1 LYDASDRPDAPPAP
15 TARSRTARRKRR
27 RNIWLTA
34 SISLI
39 ILGIAGSVVAAQLV
53 AQTDRHQTRT
63 TFTAAAANVAATL
76 TLALQHEEDLVV
88 SARAFIVG
96 NPNATQLAF
105 ARWTLS
111 VEALAR
117 YPELEGGGEVVLVP
131 ASGLAAFVARR
142 KAEPAS
148 TLLTPGPFVVLPA
161 GRRPFYCFVT
171 LTLAR
176 QVRPTTAVPSG
187 FDYCALKTALRTAF
201 LAARDS
207 GRNAYLPY
215 TSGANTILAVEAP
228 VYSGGAVPSTLA
240 ARRHAFLG
248 AFGTTVV
255 PKVVLDTALRGHAD
269 IAVEFRNGSESSP
282 VIFRAGVSPHGAQ
295 TTLVPLGY
303 GWTMRASGKQLS
315 SGTLSDSKALILLVA
330 GSLVSVLVGL
340 LVLVLGTGR
349 ARALSMVREKTRVV
363 SHQALHDALTGLPN
377 RALVLDRCERMLARA
392 RRDPSIVAAALY
404 VDIDRFKH
412 VNDSFG
418 HAAGDQV
425 LRTVAQ
431 RLRDVVR
438 DQDTVGRLGGD
449 EFIVLLESAT
459 RQAPP
464 DLVAERLIEV
474 MREPVVLEDGETTFS
489 VSIGIAIGLRPSA
502 DELLRDADLAL
513 YTAKASGKDRAVLF
527 QASMQSTA
535 KGRLQL
541 EADLDLALERE
552 QLFLLYQPIVD
563 LESRQI
569 VGVEA
574 LIRWRHP
581 LRGVVAPEDFIPLA
595 EETGRIVAIGAWVLE
610 EACRQAAAWDA
621 EGHPLGMSVNV
632 SAYQLDRDGFPQE
645 VQRVLQSSRIAPSRL
660 TLEITETAL
669 MRDVAA
675 ASKRLKKIKALG
687 VRVAID
693 DFGTGSS
700 SLAYLREFSA
710 DSLKID
716 RTFIAGI
723 TNSKESAAII
733 HALVELGKLLGIE
746 TLAEGIEDPDQLVQ
760 LQHERCDRGQGFLF
774 AHPSDAATIERLLAG
789 EPAAPV
795 R

>member
-1 LYDASDRPDAPPAP
+1 
-15 TARSRTARRKRR
+15 
-27 RNIWLTA
+27 
-34 SISLI
+34 
-39 ILGIAGSVVAAQLV
+39 
-53 AQTDRHQTRT
+53 
-63 TFTAAAANVAATL
+63 
-76 TLALQHEEDLVV
+76 
-88 SARAFIVG
+88 
-96 NPNATQLAF
+96 
-105 ARWTLS
+105 
-111 VEALAR
+111 
-117 YPELEGGGEVVLVP
+117 
-131 ASGLAAFVARR
+131 
-142 KAEPAS
+142 
-148 TLLTPGPFVVLPA
+148 
-161 GRRPFYCFVT
+161 
-171 LTLAR
+171 
-176 QVRPTTAVPSG
+176 
-187 FDYCALKTALRTAF
+187 
-201 LAARDS
+201 
-207 GRNAYLPY
+207 
-215 TSGANTILAVEAP
+215 
-228 VYSGGAVPSTLA
+228 
-240 ARRHAFLG
+240 
-248 AFGTTVV
+248 
-255 PKVVLDTALRGHAD
+255 
-269 IAVEFRNGSESSP
+269 
-282 VIFRAGVSPHGAQ
+282 
-295 TTLVPLGY
+295 
-303 GWTMRASGKQLS
+303 M
-315 SGTLSDSKALILLVA
+315 
-330 GSLVSVLVGL
+330 LVGL

-377 RALVLDRCERMLARA
+377 RALVLARA

-418 HAAGDQV
+418 HAAGDHL

-431 RLRDVVR
+431 RLRGVVR

-464 DLVAERLIEV
+464 DLVAERLIEI
-474 MREPVVLEDGETTFS
+474 MREPIVLEAGETTTTFS
-489 VSIGIAIGLRPSA
+489 VSVGIAIGLRPTA

-527 QASMQSTA
+527 RASMQSTA
-535 KGRLQL
+535 QDRLQL
-541 EADLDLALERE
+541 EADLDVALDRE

-610 EACRQAAAWDA
+610 EACSQAAAWDA
-621 EGHPLGMSVNV
+621 QGHRLGMSVNV
-632 SAYQLDRDGFPQE
+632 SAYQLDRDGFAQE
-645 VQRVLQSSRIAPSRL
+645 VQRVLQSSGIEPSRL

-675 ASKRLKKIKALG
+675 ASERLKKIKALG

-700 SLAYLREFSA
+700 SLAYLRQFSA

-723 TNSKESAAII
+723 TNSRESAAII

-746 TLAEGIEDPDQLVQ
+746 TLAEGIEEPGQLLQ

-774 AHPSDAATIERLLAG
+774 AHPTDAAVIESLLAG
-789 EPAAPV
+789 EPVAPA